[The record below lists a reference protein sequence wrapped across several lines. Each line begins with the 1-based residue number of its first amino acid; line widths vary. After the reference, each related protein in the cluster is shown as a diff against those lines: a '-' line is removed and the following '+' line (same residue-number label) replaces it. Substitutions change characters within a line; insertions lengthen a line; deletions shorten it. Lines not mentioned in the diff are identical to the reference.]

1 VLCWRG
7 IKAPEEQG
15 ASRRVHPLATVI
27 FLKALHLSES
37 GIFTRSHSPKATPSP
52 ISVALLIARGL
63 SGSTERMNVRVRNLY
78 PKADCRPGT
87 ES

>member
-1 VLCWRG
+1 LASDTSELDYDG
-7 IKAPEEQG
+7 I
-15 ASRRVHPLATVI
+15 VATVI

-37 GIFTRSHSPKATPSP
+37 GIFTRSHSPKATSSP

-63 SGSTERMNVRVRNLY
+63 SGSTERMNV
-78 PKADCRPGT
+78 